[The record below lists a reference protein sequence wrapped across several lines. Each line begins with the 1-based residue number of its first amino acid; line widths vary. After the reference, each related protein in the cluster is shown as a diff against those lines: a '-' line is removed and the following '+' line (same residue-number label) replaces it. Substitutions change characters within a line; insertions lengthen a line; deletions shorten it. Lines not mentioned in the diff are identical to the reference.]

1 MNNFEFLEAKKIYK
15 VKKSSNYHPPSLKY
29 STSTILGEKWLA
41 LNVIN
46 IRFSGNY
53 LTHSIITTGY
63 HLLSCDCY
71 CYNHFCPLTVSGK
84 FDIYRYDESTSY
96 QVPYLKASTA
106 YLQLSTQIGN
116 LQPYIKYQFLIK
128 ECNSAGC
135 KQHSYKVT
143 ATTKA
148 ISPHNQPPPPKVNK
162 NSSSISLVWLNNTI
176 LNGPLPFNFIIE
188 WMSPPFNAP
197 PPQV

>member
-116 LQPYIKYQFLIK
+116 LQPYK
-128 ECNSAGC
+128 
-135 KQHSYKVT
+135 
-143 ATTKA
+143 
-148 ISPHNQPPPPKVNK
+148 
-162 NSSSISLVWLNNTI
+162 SISSWLKNVTQLGANNIVTR
-176 LNGPLPFNFIIE
+176 
-188 WMSPPFNAP
+188 
-197 PPQV
+197 